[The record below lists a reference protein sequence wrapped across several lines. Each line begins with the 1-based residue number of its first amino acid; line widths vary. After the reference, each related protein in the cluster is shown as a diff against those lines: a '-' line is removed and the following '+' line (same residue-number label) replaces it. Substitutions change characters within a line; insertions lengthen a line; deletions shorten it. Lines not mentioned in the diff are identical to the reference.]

1 MPALSFS
8 LVAIIGW
15 SLDFPMM
22 QAFRNAAKPLMV
34 LVAITFFA
42 WLVLDLSGIT
52 GGTGLL
58 TQTSVGKVNGRSID
72 ARTYQNIVQQSID
85 ARQRQSPGALGLEDY
100 QQVRDE
106 VWDQFIQNSVLDAE
120 YRRRGITVSDD
131 EVVQAIRNS
140 PLPEFQ
146 NVPEFQTDSQF
157 DLAKYQRWLTS
168 SVAQQYLPSLEAQY
182 RDELQR
188 AKLLRVVTSDIYLS
202 DAALWERYRD
212 EHEMVKIGLTAI
224 VPRNAVPDSAVRVTD
239 AEVAAYYKAHQD
251 EFKRPKTAYL
261 SFVAL
266 PRIATPADTAAVRSR
281 ADSARQEIL
290 SGAPFAEVA
299 RRESA
304 DSASAAKGGDLGEWT
319 KGSMDPAFD
328 SAAFALPL
336 NTVSQPVRSQFGFH
350 LIEITSRKGNKAK
363 GRHILFPIEVTGA
376 HRDQL
381 DAQADSLEHLGAER
395 TDPAALDTV
404 ARALKLRVAHANPVQ
419 EGSKVQL
426 GQVVVPD
433 AGVWAFQAKQGATS
447 PVIETSFAYYIF
459 RLDSLQQPGVP
470 PLNAIRPAVVA
481 AVRDQKKWTAARELA
496 KQYVKRV
503 EGGSSIEQAAAA
515 MKLPHREFG
524 PFSRI
529 NPPLTNPVVVGTA
542 FGLKKGERS
551 GILDT
556 KDGIYVIESLDRVK
570 ADSAAFVKEIDQY
583 RARLINVAR
592 QERVRNYLAALRK
605 SAKIVDN
612 RSKVLQQPG
621 TQQAPPAGV

>member
-1 MPALSFS
+1 
-8 LVAIIGW
+8 
-15 SLDFPMM
+15 MM

-34 LVAITFFA
+34 VVAITFFA

-58 TQTSVGKVNGRSID
+58 TQTSVGKINGRSVD

-85 ARQRQSPGALGLEDY
+85 ARQRQSPGAMGLDDY

-106 VWDQFIQNSVLDAE
+106 VWDQIVQNSVLDAE
-120 YRRRGITVSDD
+120 YRRRGISVSED
-131 EVVQAIRNS
+131 EVVQAIRTS

-146 NVPEFQTDSQF
+146 KVPEFQTDSQF

-188 AKLLRVVTSDIYLS
+188 AKLLRLVTSDIYLS

-224 VPRNAVPDSAVRVTD
+224 VPRNAVPDSSIRVSD
-239 AEVAAYYKAHQD
+239 AEVAAYYKAHRD
-251 EFKRPKTAYL
+251 EFQRPKTAYM
-261 SFVAL
+261 SYVAL
-266 PRIATPADTAAVRSR
+266 PRMATQADTAAVRAR

-290 SGAPFAEVA
+290 HGAPFTEVA
-299 RRESA
+299 SRESA
-304 DSASAAKGGDLGEWT
+304 DSASAVKGGDLGEWT
-319 KGSMDPAFD
+319 KGAMDPAFD

-336 NTVSQPVRSQFGFH
+336 RTVSAPVLSQFGFH

-363 GRHILFPIEVTGA
+363 GRHILFPVEVTGA

-395 TDPAALDTV
+395 SDPAALDTV
-404 ARALKLRVAHANPVQ
+404 ARALKLRIGHTTPVQ
-419 EGSKVQL
+419 QGTKLQL
-426 GQVVVPD
+426 GQLVVPD
-433 AGVWAFQAKQGATS
+433 AGVWAFQSKPGATS

-459 RLDSLQQPGVP
+459 RLDSLHDAGVP
-470 PLNAIRPAVVA
+470 PLAEIRSAVVSA
-481 AVRDQKKWTAARELA
+481 ARDQKKWAAARQLA
-496 KQYVKRV
+496 KDFLKRV
-503 EGGSSIEQAAAA
+503 EGGSSVAQAAAA

-529 NPPLTNPVVVGTA
+529 NPPLTNPVVVGAA
-542 FGLKKGERS
+542 FGLKEGERS
-551 GILDT
+551 GVLDT
-556 KDGIYVIESLDRVK
+556 KEGIYVIETLQHVK
-570 ADSAAFVKEIDQY
+570 ADSAKFGKELEQY
-583 RARLINVAR
+583 RARLINVAK
-592 QERVRNYLAALRK
+592 QERVRNYLTALRK

-612 RSKVLQQPG
+612 RAKVLQQTG
-621 TQQAPPAGV
+621 TPQAQQAGV

>member
-1 MPALSFS
+1 
-8 LVAIIGW
+8 
-15 SLDFPMM
+15 MM

-34 LVAITFFA
+34 VVAITFFA

-58 TQTSVGKVNGRSID
+58 TQTSVGKINGRSID

-85 ARQRQSPGALGLEDY
+85 ARQRQSPGAMGLDDY

-106 VWDQFIQNSVLDAE
+106 VWDQIVQNSVLEAE
-120 YRRRGITVSDD
+120 YRRRGISVSED
-131 EVVQAIRNS
+131 EVVQAIRTS

-146 NVPEFQTDSQF
+146 KVPEFQTDSQF

-188 AKLLRVVTSDIYLS
+188 AKLLRLVTSDIYLS

-224 VPRNAVPDSAVRVTD
+224 VPRNAVPDSAIQVSD
-239 AEVAAYYKAHQD
+239 AELASYYKAHRD
-251 EFKRPKTAYL
+251 EFQRPKTAYL
-261 SFVAL
+261 SYVAL
-266 PRIATPADTAAVRSR
+266 PRMGTSADTAAVRAR
-281 ADSARQEIL
+281 ADSARQEL
-290 SGAPFAEVA
+290 LHGAPFAEVA
-299 RRESA
+299 GRESA

-319 KGSMDPAFD
+319 KGAMDPAFD

-336 NTVSQPVRSQFGFH
+336 HTVSAPVPSQFGFH
-350 LIEITSRKGNKAK
+350 IIEITSRKGNKAK

-381 DAQADSLEHLGAER
+381 DAKADSLEHLGAER
-395 TDPAALDTV
+395 SDPAALDTV
-404 ARALKLRVAHANPVQ
+404 ARALKLPIGHAPPVQ
-419 EGSKVQL
+419 QGSKVQIGPL
-426 GQVVVPD
+426 VVPD
-433 AGVWAFQAKQGATS
+433 AGVWAFQAKPGATS

-459 RLDSLQQPGVP
+459 RLDSIQPAGVP
-470 PLNAIRPAVVA
+470 PLGQIRNSVA
-481 AVRDQKKWTAARELA
+481 AVVRDQKKWDTARDIA
-496 KQYVKRV
+496 KGYVKRL
-503 EGGSSIEQAAAA
+503 EAGSTMAQAAGE
-515 MKLPHREFG
+515 MKLPNKEFG

-542 FGLKKGERS
+542 FGLKEGERS

-556 KDGIYVIESLDRVK
+556 KDGIYVIQTLQHIK
-570 ADSAAFVKEIDQY
+570 ADSTKFTKELDQY
-583 RARLINVAR
+583 RAHLINVAK
-592 QERVRNYLAALRK
+592 QERVRNYLDALRK
-605 SAKIVDN
+605 SAKMLDN
-612 RSKVLQQPG
+612 REKVLRA
-621 TQQAPPAGV
+621 TQTPAGA

>member
-1 MPALSFS
+1 
-8 LVAIIGW
+8 
-15 SLDFPMM
+15 MM

-34 LVAITFFA
+34 VVAITFFA

-85 ARQRQSPGALGLEDY
+85 ARQRQSSGAMGLDDY

-106 VWDQFIQNSVLDAE
+106 VWDQIVQNSVLDAE
-120 YRRRGITVSDD
+120 YRRRGISVSED
-131 EVVQAIRNS
+131 EVVQAIRTS

-146 NVPEFQTDSQF
+146 KVPEFQTDSQF

-188 AKLLRVVTSDIYLS
+188 TKLLRLVTSDIYLS

-224 VPRNAVPDSAVRVTD
+224 VPRNAVPDSSIQVSD
-239 AEVAAYYKAHQD
+239 AELAAYYKAHQD
-251 EFKRPKTAYL
+251 EFQRPKSAYL
-261 SFVAL
+261 SYVAL
-266 PRIATPADTAAVRSR
+266 PRLATAADTAAVRAR

-290 SGAPFAEVA
+290 HGAPFAEVA
-299 RRESA
+299 GRESA
-304 DSASAAKGGDLGEWT
+304 DSASATKGGDLGEWT
-319 KGSMDPAFD
+319 KGAMDPAFD

-336 NTVSQPVRSQFGFH
+336 HTVSTPVLSQFGFH
-350 LIEITSRKGNKAK
+350 IIEVTSRKGNKAK

-395 TDPAALDTV
+395 SDPAALDTV
-404 ARALKLRVAHANPVQ
+404 ARALKLRIGHTAPVQ
-419 EGSKVQL
+419 QGTKVQL
-426 GQVVVPD
+426 GQLVVPD
-433 AGVWAFQAKQGATS
+433 AGVWAFQAKPGATS

-459 RLDSLQQPGVP
+459 RLDSLHDAGVP
-470 PLNAIRPAVVA
+470 PLAEIRPAVMSA
-481 AVRDQKKWTAARELA
+481 TRDQKKWAAARQLA
-496 KQYVKRV
+496 KDYLKRV
-503 EGGSSIEQAAAA
+503 EGGSSLADAAKA

-542 FGLKKGERS
+542 FGLKEGERS
-551 GILDT
+551 GVLDT
-556 KDGIYVIESLDRVK
+556 KDGIYVIETLQHIK
-570 ADSAAFVKEIDQY
+570 ADSAQFTKDLEQY
-583 RARLINVAR
+583 RARLINVAK
-592 QERVRNYLAALRK
+592 QERVRNYLTALRK

-612 RSKVLQQPG
+612 RAKVLQQTGSPQP
-621 TQQAPPAGV
+621 QQAGV